1 MEELPVTMRIK
12 EMMNEFS
19 EKEKSIAN
27 YILNNKDTFS
37 KSSISSIAVLLPFN
51 F

>member
-27 YILNNKDTFS
+27 YILNNNTQLFHIRIYKYL
-37 KSSISSIAVLLPFN
+37 I
-51 F
+51 